1 MSERGQKIFKWVVW
15 IIIAILVAI
24 RIFQMA
30 NLA

>member
-15 IIIAILVAI
+15 IIIGILVAI

-30 NLA
+30 HLV